1 MSLPSFINTHMDNL
15 LSNENLIQEPN
26 NTYLLSLKETVG
38 LSDKT
43 VGISIRDDSQPTP
56 IESYETFVDF
66 KPEIREKLTQE
77 STATI
82 NNKTANVCKVL
93 RNSII
98 ESHARNS
105 VQFSYNSTERIY
117 NPLYIRSGNFS
128 FHSLQTLQ

>member
-15 LSNENLIQEPN
+15 LSNENLIQDPN
-26 NTYLLSLKETVG
+26 NAYLLSLKETGG

-43 VGISIRDDSQPTP
+43 AGISIRDDSLPTP
-56 IESYETFVDF
+56 IESYETFIDF

-77 STATI
+77 STAII
-82 NNKTANVCKVL
+82 NNKTANICKVL

-117 NPLYIRSGNFS
+117 NPLYLRSGKFS
-128 FHSLQTLQ
+128 LHYL